1 MAPSEHTR
9 SLLESWAWNGIH
21 LDLPDDWEL
30 IQFSKDP
37 RSGRCA
43 FADRYQLRFE
53 LDWAVVDGPPDFARM
68 VSDYKAKLEAEE
80 VTDLRS
86 VQHAPWYG
94 VFGRENKLPISRY
107 GAFFPARSLLLE
119 IVFLWPEEQK
129 ANNAFEGR
137 VMDGVRVPA
146 QNDDALRQWHAFGID
161 ATVPDNHELVECNV
175 HTAYAEML
183 FADQKERTQETFL
196 RRGMVSEWLDQ
207 PLQEWLESKLPQGYT
222 VISRRQST
230 HASHEC
236 WQLEARIT
244 RPVLKDWLWGTRH
257 YQACAWICPQDKRLH
272 MFSRIAHQPKNAPK
286 ALPDIRMACC
296 PDLQRG
302 F

>member
-1 MAPSEHTR
+1 MV
-9 SLLESWAWNGIH
+9 
-21 LDLPDDWEL
+21 
-30 IQFSKDP
+30 QFSKDP

-207 PLQEWLESKLPQGYT
+207 PLPDWLESKLPQGYT
-222 VISRRQST
+222 VMSRRQST

-272 MFSRIAHQPKNAPK
+272 MFSRIAHQPKNAPN

-296 PDLQRG
+296 ADHQRG